1 MYLKEQYVI
10 MENAKMKK
18 VTIKAPEPKP
28 EAEKAKRIY
37 R

>member
-1 MYLKEQYVI
+1 
-10 MENAKMKK
+10 MEHAKMKK